1 MAVTHTVTIRIFVLI
16 IKVFMKKSIMKGMSV
31 LIAGM
36 AFASCS
42 HDAVYDENH
51 AEKEQAFK
59 AEQVKAEYKANFEKR
74 YGKIDPNQ
82 SWDFT
87 NYSDANHA
95 STRASAQSVS
105 SSREW
110 LFNNFKNLVKNDRDQ
125 VKSIDFTKGLKP
137 WNPNFSAK
145 LYPAYCHAIEG
156 VKYTY
161 YHIGIVENGE
171 SPYDVLPT
179 VNTKS
184 GFWYDAQKDNS
195 NMNVNS
201 GRAINSKALQTGS
214 NSYWVAYYT
223 YPTTGQQEYKDGNKN
238 VMDNISSFKIE
249 YYKEIVVNGDK
260 YWCFDCNDD
269 GDYSDLICLVDDADP
284 APIRKRYMIEDLG
297 ATDDFDFNDIVVDVI
312 QESNGSQKAQ
322 IRAMG
327 GTLNFTLTIGSTSW
341 TKKGSKISVGGALVD
356 TDYTKMYNTEAPSYD
371 LVLAEFTVSGWDF
384 VANNISVSVESNG
397 NQSVLQVIPF
407 PKEGDAPM
415 IVAFDPITTHWNL
428 ERDPFDSGFY
438 KPLGE

>member
-1 MAVTHTVTIRIFVLI
+1 MAVPNTLTIEIFVLI
-16 IKVFMKKSIMKGMSV
+16 IKDFMKKSIMKGMTV
-31 LIAGM
+31 LVASM

-42 HDAVYDENH
+42 HESVYDPNY

-59 AEQVKAEYKANFEKR
+59 AEQVKSDYKANFEKK

-87 NYSDANHA
+87 DYSEVSHA
-95 STRASAQSVS
+95 LTRASQQSVS
-105 SSREW
+105 SSRKE
-110 LFNNFKNLVKNDRDQ
+110 LFNGFKKLVMDDRDQ
-125 VKSIDFTKGLKP
+125 VKSIDFTTGLKP

-171 SPYDVLPT
+171 SPYDVLQT
-179 VNTKS
+179 INTKS
-184 GFWYDAQKDNS
+184 GYWYDAQKDNS
-195 NMNVNS
+195 AMNSNS
-201 GRAINSKALQTGS
+201 GRTINSKALQTGS

-223 YPTTGQQEYKDGNKN
+223 YPKTGEQEYKNGNKN
-238 VMDNISSFKIE
+238 VMDNISSFKID
-249 YYKEIVVNGDK
+249 YYKEIIVNGDK
-260 YWCFDCNDD
+260 YWCFDCNHD
-269 GDYSDLICLVDDADP
+269 GDFSDLIALVDDADP

-327 GTLNFTLTIGSTSW
+327 GTLNFTLNIGNASW
-341 TKKGSKISVGGALVD
+341 TKKGSKVSVGGALVD
-356 TDYTKMYNTEAPSYD
+356 TDYKKMYNTEAPSYD
-371 LVLAEFTVSGWDF
+371 LVLAEFPVTGWDF
-384 VANNISVSVESNG
+384 VANNISVSVEGND
-397 NQSVLQVIPF
+397 NQSVIQVIPF
-407 PKEGDAPM
+407 PKKGDAPM

-438 KPLGE
+438 EPLGE

>member
-1 MAVTHTVTIRIFVLI
+1 M
-16 IKVFMKKSIMKGMSV
+16 MKGLSV

-42 HDAVYDENH
+42 HEVEYDENY
-51 AEKEQAFK
+51 AEKQQAFK
-59 AEQVKAEYKANFEKR
+59 AEQLKLEYKANFEKK

-87 NYSDANHA
+87 NYSDANRA
-95 STRASAQSVS
+95 STRASAQSVTS
-105 SSREW
+105 GWEY
-110 LFNNFKNLVKNDRDQ
+110 LIKNFKKLVMDDRDLVQ
-125 VKSIDFTKGLKP
+125 AIDYTKGLKP

-156 VKYTY
+156 VKYSY

-171 SPYDVLPT
+171 EPYDVLQT
-179 VNTKS
+179 INTKS
-184 GFWYDAQKDNS
+184 GFWYDAQKDNGA
-195 NMNVNS
+195 MNANW
-201 GRAINSKALQTGS
+201 GRLINSKNLQTGS
-214 NSYWVAYYT
+214 SSYWVAYYT
-223 YPTTGQQEYKDGNKN
+223 YPTTGEQEYKDGNKN

-260 YWCFDCNDD
+260 YWCFDCNHD

-312 QESNGSQKAQ
+312 QESSGSQKAQ

-327 GTLNFTLTIGSTSW
+327 GTLNFTLTIGDTSW
-341 TKKGSKISVGGALVD
+341 TKKGSQVTVNGALVN
-356 TDYTKMYNTEAPSYD
+356 TDQKTMYNTEAPNYE
-371 LVLAEFTVSGWDF
+371 LMLAEFAVSGWDF
-384 VANNISVSVESNG
+384 VANNISVAVESND
-397 NQSVLQVIPF
+397 NKSIIQVIPF
-407 PKEGDAPM
+407 PREGEAPM
-415 IVAFDPITTHWNL
+415 IIAFDPITTHWNV
-428 ERDPFDSGFY
+428 EREAFDSGFY
-438 KPLGE
+438 EPLGQ

>member
-1 MAVTHTVTIRIFVLI
+1 
-16 IKVFMKKSIMKGMSV
+16 MKKSMMKGLSV

-42 HDAVYDENH
+42 HGVDFDENY
-51 AEKEQAFK
+51 AEKLQAFK
-59 AEQVKAEYKANFEKR
+59 AEQLKLEYKANFEKK

-95 STRASAQSVS
+95 STRATAATVS
-105 SSREW
+105 SDWEW
-110 LFNNFKNLVKNDRDQ
+110 LFNSFKTLVKNDRDL
-125 VKSIDFTKGLKP
+125 VKAIDFTKDLKP

-145 LYPAYCHAIEG
+145 LYPAFSHAIEG
-156 VKYTY
+156 VKYSY

-171 SPYDVLPT
+171 APYDVLQT
-179 VNTKS
+179 INTKS
-184 GFWYDAQKDNS
+184 GNWYDAYSNNS
-195 NMNVNS
+195 TLNANS
-201 GRAINSKALQTGS
+201 GRLVNSKDLKTGS

-223 YPTTGQQEYKDGNKN
+223 YPTTGEQVYKDGNKD
-238 VMDNISSFKIE
+238 VMDNISSFRID

-260 YWCFDCNDD
+260 YWCFDCDHDD
-269 GDYSDLICLVDDADP
+269 NYSDLICLVDDADP

-327 GTLNFTLTIGSTSW
+327 GTLNFTLTIGGTSW
-341 TKKGSKISVGGALVD
+341 TKKGSKVTVNGALVN
-356 TDYTKMYNTEAPSYD
+356 TDSKKMYNTEAPVYEQ
-371 LVLAEFTVSGWDF
+371 VLAEFEVSGWDF
-384 VANNISVSVESNG
+384 VANNISVAVESND
-397 NQSVLQVIPF
+397 NKSILQVIPF
-407 PKEGDAPM
+407 PREGDAPM
-415 IVAFDPITTHWNL
+415 IIAFDPITTHWNV
-428 ERDPFDSGFY
+428 ERDPFDTGFY
-438 KPLGE
+438 KPLGQ